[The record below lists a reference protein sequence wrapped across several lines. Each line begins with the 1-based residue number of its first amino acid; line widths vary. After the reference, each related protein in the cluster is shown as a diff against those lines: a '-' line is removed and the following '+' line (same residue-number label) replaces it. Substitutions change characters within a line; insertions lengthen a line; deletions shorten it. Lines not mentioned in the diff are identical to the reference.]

1 MKIKQLALAA
11 LLAAAALGSAHA
23 ANVASGQ
30 LWKVSEAVSK
40 NAILANVPVTPA
52 DVTFDVNSP
61 FNFSSNVGYSVL
73 DFLNSSAAFNIVGA
87 AGTLNS
93 LLDDA
98 NGGTLMYFTG
108 TVSVSTGQ
116 VFSVTHDDGLT
127 LIIGGLD
134 LLFSPGPTSPIQS
147 LATYTGPSGNMA
159 FQLVYGECCGAPAVL
174 QVDLPFAAGVPEPET
189 YALMFGGLG
198 LVGFMARR
206 RKA

>member
-1 MKIKQLALAA
+1 M
-11 LLAAAALGSAHA
+11 
-23 ANVASGQ
+23 
-30 LWKVSEAVSK
+30 
-40 NAILANVPVTPA
+40 
-52 DVTFDVNSP
+52 TFDVNSP
-61 FNFSSNVGYSVL
+61 FNFSSIVGYSVL

>member
-30 LWKVSEAVSK
+30 LWKVSEAVSQ

-147 LATYTGPSGNMA
+147 LATYTGPSGNLA